1 MNSSN
6 SSSNKAILSILDNG
20 VALINLGSPDEAVIT
35 LTAERIASLR
45 EIFKRLRTSP
55 PKGLVLMGSTQEMF
69 TVGADINVILS
80 VSDPKVGALLAKEG
94 QDVFNEL
101 ESISCPKIAAISGPC
116 VGGGC
121 ELVLACDYRIIADTK
136 GSIIGL
142 PETKLGILP
151 GFGGT
156 QRLPRLVGLA
166 TALDI
171 IISGKTLAPK
181 KALAAGLVNEVVP
194 VAALKDR
201 AVQLASGRARMK
213 KRALGIIDRLTTH
226 TGLGRHFVNKKA
238 EKSIAK
244 KSHGFYPALPAA
256 LRSCVYGLANGTK
269 AGYEFEAIELGKLIV
284 TPECKNLV
292 KLFFLTESAKGL
304 GKSGRKALEGLHGVV
319 VGAGVMGAGIA
330 GAMARSG
337 FPVILQD
344 INESAVNKGFSQI
357 EKSLS
362 RLSDK
367 ERHAVLGRIERSVG
381 ESVNLAKAN
390 FVVEAILEEV
400 GLKQKVLSGIA
411 AKMQP
416 GALVCTN
423 TSSLSVTT
431 IAEKIPNPE
440 NVAGLHFF
448 NPVDKMPLVEVVRG
462 AKTSDRAIAILCA
475 LSTKL
480 GKFPIVVGDCAGF
493 LINRIL
499 SPYMNEAA
507 FLVSEG
513 YNIQEIDRA
522 IQKFGMPMGPVRLL
536 DEVGLDI
543 IVHVQESMV
552 KAYGERMSSPNL
564 AGKLLALGRKGKKTG
579 GGFYEFSNGEA
590 APYAKIND
598 ALGLTG
604 VSSKSLDAK
613 LVVDRLILSLVNEAV
628 KCLDE
633 GIAGTPGP
641 DAAGQINL
649 GTVMG
654 MGFPPFRGGILSY
667 ADSRGAKDI
676 LQTLEGFAAKYGPRF
691 MPADGIKRRAERNL
705 GFGVGC

>member
-1 MNSSN
+1 MSSTNST
-6 SSSNKAILSILDNG
+6 SNKAVLSILDNG
-20 VALINLGSPDEAVIT
+20 VALINLGASDEPVIT
-35 LTAERIASLR
+35 LTADRIASLR
-45 EIFKRLRTSP
+45 EILKRLKTNP
-55 PKGLVLMGSTQEMF
+55 PKGLVIMGSTQEMF

-80 VSDPKVGALLAKEG
+80 VTDPKVGALLAKEG
-94 QDVFNEL
+94 QDVFAEL
-101 ESISCPKIAAISGPC
+101 ESIPCTKVAAISGPC

-121 ELVLACDYRIIADTK
+121 ELVLACDYRIISDTK

-171 IISGKTLAPK
+171 IIAGKTLNPK

-201 AVQLASGRARMK
+201 AIQLASGRAKMK
-213 KRALGIIDRLTTH
+213 RRALGLIDRITTH

-238 EKSIAK
+238 AQSIAK

-256 LRSCVYGLANGTK
+256 LKCCVYGLANGTK

-284 TPECKNLV
+284 SPECKNLV
-292 KLFFLTESAKGL
+292 KLFFLTEAAKGL

-330 GAMARSG
+330 GAIARSG
-337 FPVILQD
+337 FNVILQD

-362 RLSDK
+362 RVSDK
-367 ERHAVLGRIERSVG
+367 ERYDILGRIERSVG
-381 ESVNLAKAN
+381 DSPNLSKAN

-400 GLKQKVLSGIA
+400 GLKQKVLSGLA
-411 AKMQP
+411 SKMQA

-448 NPVDKMPLVEVVRG
+448 NPVEKMPLVEVVRG
-462 AKTSDRAIAILCA
+462 AKTSDKTVAILCA

-522 IQKFGMPMGPVRLL
+522 VQKFGMPMGPVRLL

-543 IVHVQESMV
+543 IVHVQKSMV
-552 KAYGERMSSPNL
+552 DAYGERMSSPDL
-564 AGKLLALGRKGKKTG
+564 AGKLVARGRKGKKSG
-579 GGFYEFSNGEA
+579 GGFYDFVEGEA
-590 APYAKIND
+590 VPYPKINEV
-598 ALGLTG
+598 LGITTPAKTG
-604 VSSKSLDAK
+604 SSD
-613 LVVDRLILSLVNEAV
+613 VIVDRLILALVNEAV

-633 GIAGTPGP
+633 GIAGAPGP

-654 MGFPPFRGGILSY
+654 MGFPPFRGGILNY
-667 ADSRGAKDI
+667 AEARGAKDI
-676 LQTLEGFAAKYGPRF
+676 LKTLENFAATYGSRF
-691 MPADGIKRRAERNL
+691 APAEGIKKRAEKN
-705 GFGVGC
+705 GSFMQSF